1 MNYPAVDIKDV
12 SFKYSG
18 QQSGL
23 FSHINLRVESGE
35 RFGLFGPNGAGKTT
49 LMSLMTG
56 LLKGWEGDISL
67 LGNTVKTSSKFI
79 NTLFG
84 FVPQDFSLYEEL
96 TAVENLAFFGA
107 WSGLSKKDTTKRT
120 EELLEILGLQNVR
133 NRAVCKLSGGMKRK
147 VNLAIGVIHQ
157 PKILFLDEP
166 TTGVDVQAGRDII
179 DYLLLLN
186 KNGTTLIYTSHQLS
200 EAEDL
205 CRQIALIDNGKII
218 ANDLLENLLTQHRQ
232 DGLEGL
238 FLSLTGNRYTN
249 T

>member
-1 MNYPAVDIKDV
+1 MSYPAVDIRDV
-12 SFKYSG
+12 SFKYAG
-18 QQSGL
+18 QPTSL
-23 FSHINLRVESGE
+23 FNHINLCVDSGE

-56 LLKGWEGDISL
+56 LLRGWEGDIRL
-67 LGNTVKTSSKFI
+67 LGNTIKTKSKFI

-84 FVPQDFSLYEEL
+84 YVPQDFSFYEEL

-107 WSGLSKKDTTKRT
+107 WSGLSKKEITVRT
-120 EELLEILGLQNVR
+120 SELLGILGLTNVQHKP
-133 NRAVCKLSGGMKRK
+133 VCKLSGGMKRK

-179 DYLLLLN
+179 NYLLLLN
-186 KNGTTLIYTSHQLS
+186 KNGTTLIYTSHQLN
-200 EAEDL
+200 EAEGL

-218 ANDLLENLLTQHRQ
+218 ANDLLVNLLAQHQ
-232 DGLEGL
+232 QKGLEEL
-238 FLSLTGNRYTN
+238 FLGLTGNSYTS